1 MVMTQGYASRPCRA
15 AHPGLRPLRPSR
27 ASILPIG
34 HPAKQPNKTN
44 IPILPIG
51 HPAKQPNKTNIPIL
65 PIGRPIYYTHPAHWP
80 FCQTTEQ
87 NKYTH
92 PAHYAALSI
101 MPILPIMA
109 ALPNNRTKQIYPPCP
124 LCRPIHYAHP
134 AHYGRPAKQ
143 PNKTNIPTLPI
154 MPPYPLCP
162 SCPLWPPC
170 QTTEQKQNRPHAAR
184 HGADCYHC
192 GADALSAPPPSAC
205 SPHTRRPARPACG
218 ARRQRAGRWPP
229 AVRRRCRRRS
239 VWRCRRLP

>member
-1 MVMTQGYASRPCRA
+1 MDADRRTLACKVSTANGCCADLTGQMLSAMVMTQGYASRPCRA

-44 IPILPIG
+44 M
-51 HPAKQPNKTNIPIL
+51 PIL
-65 PIGRPIYYTHPAHWP
+65 PIGRPIHYGHPAHWP
-80 FCQTTEQ
+80 PCQTTEQ

-92 PAHYAALSI
+92 PAYL
-101 MPILPIMA
+101 
-109 ALPNNRTKQIYPPCP
+109 
-124 LCRPIHYAHP
+124 
-134 AHYGRPAKQ
+134 
-143 PNKTNIPTLPI
+143 
-154 MPPYPLCP
+154 PPYPLCP

-184 HGADCYHC
+184 HGADFYHC

-218 ARRQRAGRWPP
+218 ARRRRAGRCPP